1 VATEPVP
8 TTPTDP
14 PAPPAPPLTMMLSVM
29 RAAYDL
35 NDGFH
40 RDARA
45 FRNRL
50 IIISLISI
58 ATSVLLV
65 VLQWRLPGAAIIQR
79 PKGAGDES
87 AWALMLLVMVFG
99 SVGALVSAIPAM
111 ALMPRV
117 KSPFNFPLQQALM
130 KVFVGSLT
138 ALVGVIATGSAGV
151 TNGFA
156 SLEALVGVAVVFGAS
171 QQVVTQYLDK
181 RATQIIDSK
190 PSSTPAA
197 ST

>member
-1 VATEPVP
+1 
-8 TTPTDP
+8 
-14 PAPPAPPLTMMLSVM
+14 MMLSVM

>member
-1 VATEPVP
+1 
-8 TTPTDP
+8 
-14 PAPPAPPLTMMLSVM
+14 M

-35 NDGFH
+35 NDSFH

-58 ATSVLLV
+58 ATSGLLV
-65 VLQWRLPGAAIIQR
+65 LLQWRLPSATIIQR
-79 PKGAGDES
+79 PTGASNES

-111 ALMPRV
+111 ASMPRV

-156 SLEALVGVAVVFGAS
+156 SLEALVGVAVVFGAA
-171 QQVVTQYLDK
+171 QQAVTQYLDK
-181 RATQIIDSK
+181 RATQIISSK
-190 PSSTPAA
+190 PSSTA
-197 ST
+197 S

>member
-1 VATEPVP
+1 MATEPVP
-8 TTPTDP
+8 ATPTDP

-35 NDGFH
+35 NDSFH

-58 ATSVLLV
+58 ATSGLLV
-65 VLQWRLPGAAIIQR
+65 LLQWRLPSATIIQR
-79 PKGAGDES
+79 PTGASNES

-111 ALMPRV
+111 ASMPRV

-156 SLEALVGVAVVFGAS
+156 SLEALVGVAVVFGAA
-171 QQVVTQYLDK
+171 QQAVTQYLDK
-181 RATQIIDSK
+181 RATQIISSK
-190 PSSTPAA
+190 PSSTA
-197 ST
+197 S